1 MKGIVF
7 LTVESNISWREQ
19 TMLDENPYFMPDN
32 YDLILKFWKFD
43 TDDRDTMRTVFQAF
57 KDLKLSQRE
66 VLDFAKS
73 IGFEISTL
81 RQ

>member
-1 MKGIVF
+1 
-7 LTVESNISWREQ
+7 
-19 TMLDENPYFMPDN
+19 
-32 YDLILKFWKFD
+32 LKFWKFD